1 MERNVLMERFHKAKV
16 WATGEKFRT
25 ILCFFLL
32 GHVIED
38 LISKSQEEDQDQA
51 RRYFEILKVFLIV
64 FGLKAIQEI
73 IGLMG
78 QMGLLKMKRH
88 QHILDMIQRV
98 GTVLPLFALY
108 KLWYFND
115 VKTESTRFPQDFCTK
130 GEF

>member
-1 MERNVLMERFHKAKV
+1 MKNHLKEQLDKAKV

-25 ILCFFLL
+25 TLCFFLM
-32 GHVIED
+32 GYVIED
-38 LISKSQEEDQDQA
+38 LISKSQEDEDQS
-51 RRYFEILKVFLIV
+51 RKYFEILIVFLIF
-64 FGLKAIQEI
+64 FGLKAIQELV
-73 IGLMG
+73 GLMG
-78 QMGLLKMKRH
+78 QMGLMKMKRH

-115 VKTESTRFPQDFCTK
+115 VKPESTRFPEDFCTK

>member
-25 ILCFFLL
+25 ILCFFLM
-32 GHVIED
+32 GYVIED
-38 LISKSQEEDQDQA
+38 LISKSQEDEDQSRQ
-51 RRYFEILKVFLIV
+51 YFEILIVFLIL
-64 FGLKAIQEI
+64 FGLKAIQELV
-73 IGLMG
+73 GVMG

-88 QHILDMIQRV
+88 QRTLDMIQRV

-115 VKTESTRFPQDFCTK
+115 VKPESTRFPQDFCTK